1 VTDPTPV
8 IARLLADFDRLAD
21 LGQHGKGLLEHRR
34 DHAAKLAQD
43 VAQQDTEVL
52 LLNHVGAAL
61 DELLRKVSLESL
73 DAVEKLITY
82 GLQTV
87 FENPG
92 FAFRMEVSKKMG
104 LQWMEPR
111 LVLDGVDAPVLE
123 AFGGGPAQIVA
134 FLLRLLVLRRL
145 KLAPLLVLDEPFAMV
160 SEQYRANVGKL
171 LAELCARLDL
181 TILMVSHE
189 PEYVDHATK
198 AYTIVETSNGATFRD
213 ITVAGVTLDPQ
224 TP

>member
-1 VTDPTPV
+1 MDLAT
-8 IARLLADFDRLAD
+8 IIADFDRLESLA
-21 LGQHGKGLLEHRR
+21 QRGKGLLDHRR
-34 DHAAKLAQD
+34 EHAAALAED
-43 VAQQDTEVL
+43 VAQQEAELTL
-52 LLNHVGAAL
+52 LTHTGTAL
-61 DELLRKVSLESL
+61 DELLKKVSLESL

-87 FENPG
+87 FEEPG
-92 FAFRMEVSKKMG
+92 FAFRMEVSKKQG

-160 SEQYRANVGKL
+160 SEQYRTNVGKL

-189 PEYVDHATK
+189 TEYVEHATK
-198 AYTIVETSNGATFRD
+198 AYTIAATSNGATFKD
-213 ITVAGVTLDPQ
+213 ITVTQQP
-224 TP
+224 

>member
-1 VTDPTPV
+1 MTDL
-8 IARLLADFDRLAD
+8 ARLLADFDLLAD
-21 LGQHGKGLLEHRR
+21 LGQQGKGLLDHRR
-34 DHAAKLAQD
+34 DHAAALRAQ
-43 VAQQDTEVL
+43 VAEQDTEVL

-189 PEYVDHATK
+189 TEYVEHATK
-198 AYTIVETSNGATFRD
+198 AYTIVETSNGATFTD
-213 ITVAGVTLDPQ
+213 ITPAGV
-224 TP
+224 